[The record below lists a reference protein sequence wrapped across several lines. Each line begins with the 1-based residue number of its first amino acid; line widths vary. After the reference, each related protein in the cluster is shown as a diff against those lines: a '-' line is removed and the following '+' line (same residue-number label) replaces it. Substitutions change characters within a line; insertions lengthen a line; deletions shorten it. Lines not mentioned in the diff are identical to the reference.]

1 MKIDHRNYSLQRSS
15 SGPNEGVPFSA
26 SEAHDSRAHRE
37 RLLDDALAASFPCSD
52 PLSTLTFCTP
62 AESEL
67 DPP

>member
-1 MKIDHRNYSLQRSS
+1 MKIDHRNYSLQIS
-15 SGPNEGVPFSA
+15 SGPHEGVPFSA
-26 SEAHDSRAHRE
+26 SDGYDSRAHRE

-52 PLSTLTFCTP
+52 PLSTLTFCRP

>member
-1 MKIDHRNYSLQRSS
+1 MTIQHLNYSLQRSS
-15 SGPNEGVPFSA
+15 DPNEGVPLSA
-26 SEAHDSRAHRE
+26 SEGYDSRAHRE

-52 PLSTLTFCTP
+52 PLSTLTFGRP